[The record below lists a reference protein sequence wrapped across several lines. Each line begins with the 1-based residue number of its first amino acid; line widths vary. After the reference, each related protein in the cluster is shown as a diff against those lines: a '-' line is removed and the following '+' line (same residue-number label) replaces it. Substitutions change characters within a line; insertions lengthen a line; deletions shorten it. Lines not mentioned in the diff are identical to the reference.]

1 MHARRGFVNVLKTSK
16 SDFCEEVVDLYGKI
30 FEIEDVLRKEYEEGK
45 LSEADFVEKRRKQSS
60 EIFDQLSK
68 LMKAETLKQKF
79 LSSGATAKAI
89 KYFMN
94 HETQL
99 REYLNY
105 SYLTP
110 STNSAERAIR
120 PLTLTRKVSMFFG
133 SGVAADS
140 SCFLSSLIEMCKN
153 EDISPEEYL
162 RSLFEQFPKIDPT
175 DEASLESLLPWN
187 IKLEPF
193 ELRGEWKKDQDYEIL
208 KQKLK
213 VK

>member
-1 MHARRGFVNVLKTSK
+1 M
-16 SDFCEEVVDLYGKI
+16 YGKI
-30 FEIEDVLRKEYEEGK
+30 FEIEDVLRKKYEEGK
-45 LSEADFVEKRRKQSS
+45 LSEDEFVEKRRKQSS
-60 EIFDQLSK
+60 DIFDQLSK
-68 LMKAETLKQKF
+68 IMKAEALRQKF

-94 HETQL
+94 HEAQL

-110 STNSAERAIR
+110 STNAAERSIR
-120 PLTLTRKVSMFFG
+120 PLTLTRKVYMFFG

-162 RSLFEQFPKIDPT
+162 RCLFEQFPKIDPT
-175 DEASLESLLPWN
+175 DESALESLLPWN